1 MYIPPVPQ
9 SPSINKKEK
18 HGVVSEP
25 ARASQRSNGSVV
37 WIFFSPFK
45 RIPCACLVDGD
56 RPIRSD
62 VISAGHGPKELGGNL
77 EDVFRTEEAVGD
89 TRTRTSHPQV
99 AAAGARNKTP
109 KRAREQRWGWLVL
122 IRVRRLWAT
131 DVERMEK
138 RRLRYMRTLII
149 CLCRFRD

>member
-1 MYIPPVPQ
+1 MHVHSAC
-9 SPSINKKEK
+9 SPITINQQER
-18 HGVVSEP
+18 E
-25 ARASQRSNGSVV
+25 ARCRFRASTSVATQQWQRRLDF
-37 WIFFSPFK
+37 FFSPFK

-77 EDVFRTEEAVGD
+77 EDVFRTEEAGGD

-109 KRAREQRWGWLVL
+109 KRAREQR
-122 IRVRRLWAT
+122 
-131 DVERMEK
+131 
-138 RRLRYMRTLII
+138 
-149 CLCRFRD
+149 